1 MAMKI
6 KELRVT
12 VRDIVQGYVD
22 YSDSDEGIF
31 GYGGKLNIRP
41 KYQRNYVYDEEKRN
55 AVIDTVSKKYP
66 LGLMYWVKN
75 ADGSFEIL
83 DGQQRTIS
91 ICSYVNPDNPANGY
105 SVAGLFGNKNPR
117 HFNGLNPTEQK
128 IILDYPLLVYV
139 CEGDEI
145 DRLQWFETINIAGEK
160 LSDQEIRNAH
170 YCCAWLTDA
179 KRYFSKR
186 NSAGQQL
193 ATKPNAYIKLNAN
206 NNWNRQGGLE
216 KVLRWY
222 INDMKDTEKLKAFM
236 SEMKDKSIRQPDWNA
251 TELWEYFKAV
261 IAWVKTTF
269 PKYRKKMDEVE
280 WGILYNK
287 YHEKPCNAAEIEE
300 TVARLYADDDV
311 TNKAGIYYYIFDG
324 KEKYLHIR
332 QFEDWQKETV
342 YERQNHNC
350 ADCGQHFEIGEM
362 EAHHKKRWVDGG
374 HTEIDN
380 CVMLCK
386 DCHDKR
392 HNHSD

>member
-1 MAMKI
+1 MRI

-12 VRDIVQGYVD
+12 IRDIIQGYTD
-22 YSDSDEGIF
+22 NSDNDEGIY
-31 GYGGKLNIRP
+31 GYDGKLNIRP
-41 KYQRNYVYDEEKRN
+41 KYQRNYVYDEKKRN
-55 AVIDTVSKKYP
+55 AVIDTVSKGFP
-66 LGLMYWVKN
+66 LGLMYWVQN
-75 ADGSFEIL
+75 DDGTYEIL

-91 ICSYVNPDNPANGY
+91 ICTYINPDNPANGY
-105 SVAGLFGNKNPR
+105 SVSGLFGNNNRR
-117 HFNGLNPTEQK
+117 HFSILKNTEQEK
-128 IILDYPLLVYV
+128 ILDYPLLVYV
-139 CEGDEI
+139 CEDADA

-160 LSDQEIRNAH
+160 LSGQEIRNAQ

-186 NSAGQQL
+186 NSAAQQL
-193 ATKPNAYIKLNAN
+193 ATKPNSYIKLSADNS
-206 NNWNRQGGLE
+206 WNRQGGLE

-222 INDMKDTEKLKAFM
+222 INDMKDTVKLQDYMSAMAQKSKA
-236 SEMKDKSIRQPDWNA
+236 DPTLNA
-251 TELWEYFKAV
+251 TELWEYFKSV
-261 IAWVKTTF
+261 IAWVKLTF

-287 YHEKPCNAAEIEE
+287 YHENIYNAADIEE

-324 KEKYLHIR
+324 KEKHLHIR

-342 YERQNHNC
+342 YEKQNQKC